1 MGQHRQYNKITL
13 LCMNIKTKSVFLVY
27 LVHFLFQNDLPLM
40 NVACATELEKKYIPN
55 VPSEMSS
62 SHLLFFMND

>member
-1 MGQHRQYNKITL
+1 MGQHRQYNNITL
-13 LCMNIKTKSVFLVY
+13 LCMNTKTKSVFLVY
-27 LVHFLFQNDLPLM
+27 LVHFLFQKDLPLL
-40 NVACATELEKKYIPN
+40 NVACATELKKKYKPN